1 MDTVNKVDYNVTI
14 LLGNHYLYTGLVV
27 CIIVAIVFPE
37 IYDAV
42 MVNTKLN
49 TLLDKT
55 VVLFLSILLIAY
67 ILNKDVRIGIL
78 LSILLLTIL
87 EKHKINEINNRLV
100 KLIVNDIKN
109 NERITKLEEEN
120 TK

>member
-87 EKHKINEINNRLV
+87 EKHKINEINNNLV

>member
-1 MDTVNKVDYNVTI
+1 MDLVNNADNSVNM
-14 LLGNHYLYTGLVV
+14 LLNNHLVYTGLVV

-42 MVNTKLN
+42 MVNTGLN

-87 EKHKINEINNRLV
+87 EKHKINDINNRLV

-109 NERITKLEEEN
+109 NERINKLEEQN

>member
-1 MDTVNKVDYNVTI
+1 MDTVNKIDYNVNVV
-14 LLGNHYLYTGLVV
+14 LNNHIAYTSLVV
-27 CIIVAIVFPE
+27 CLIVAIVFPE
-37 IYDAV
+37 IYDIV
-42 MVNTKLN
+42 VVKSGLS

-55 VVLFLSILLIAY
+55 IVLFLSILLIAY
-67 ILNKDVRIGIL
+67 ILNKDVRMGVL

-100 KLIVNDIKN
+100 NLIVNDVKN
-109 NERITKLEEEN
+109 NERITKLEEKN

>member
-14 LLGNHYLYTGLVV
+14 LLNNHVAYTGLVV
-27 CIIVAIVFPE
+27 CLIIVIVFPE
-37 IYDAV
+37 IYDVILA
-42 MVNTKLN
+42 KSGLS

-55 VVLFLSILLIAY
+55 IVLFLAILLIAY
-67 ILNKDVRIGIL
+67 VLNKDVRMGIL

-100 KLIVNDIKN
+100 GLIVNDIKN
-109 NERITKLEEEN
+109 NDRITKLEEKN
-120 TK
+120 IK